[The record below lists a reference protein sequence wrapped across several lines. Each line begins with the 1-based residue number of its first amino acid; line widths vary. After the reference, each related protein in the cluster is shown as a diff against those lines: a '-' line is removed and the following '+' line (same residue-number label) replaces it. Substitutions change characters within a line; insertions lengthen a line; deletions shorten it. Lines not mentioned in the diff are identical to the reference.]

1 MNNAKIKELDK
12 LATITAKSIHRLATS
27 INTEIGVIHEQYHYG
42 LITFDEQ
49 IDNLQ
54 DLIDTYKA
62 AQTGIS

>member
-1 MNNAKIKELDK
+1 MKELDK
-12 LATITAKSIHRLATS
+12 LATITAKSIKRLATS

-49 IDNLQ
+49 VNSLEM
-54 DLIDTYKA
+54 LIDIYKA